1 MPIFMSRERR
11 SWDYWCRNF
20 VSSHEIRGKL
30 SDQRLH
36 FVEGQ
41 VIVYKPSMKPLP
53 NDDAATHATPPTSGA
68 DQ

>member
-30 SDQRLH
+30 SDQRLLCR
-36 FVEGQ
+36 G
-41 VIVYKPSMKPLP
+41 PSHRLQTF
-53 NDDAATHATPPTSGA
+53 DETLTE
-68 DQ
+68 